1 MPQTLIIHA
10 HPQPQQSSVVAG
22 LLSVFQDQPH
32 TTVRRLYDLY
42 PDFDIHVQ
50 AEQQALLAADLVV
63 WLAPVYWY
71 SVPGLLKHWFDTVL
85 QHGWA
90 YGQGGTAL
98 QGKTAWWVTSAGA
111 PESGYT
117 AAGQHGR
124 PFADFVPT
132 VEGVARYCGMHWAAP
147 FVVHAGHHAS
157 AAERDAALHAV
168 QTQWRN
174 LQSTLANRTAT
185 KAETPGEPDDTAAS
199 LAPSST
205 FKGLAP

>member
-1 MPQTLIIHA
+1 MNTLIIHA
-10 HPQPQQSSVVAG
+10 HPQPQQSTVVAG
-22 LLSVFQDQPH
+22 LSSVFTDQPN
-32 TTVRRLYDLY
+32 TAVRRLYDLY
-42 PDFDIHVQ
+42 PDFDIDIA

-63 WLAPVYWY
+63 WLAPIYWY

-90 YGQGGTAL
+90 YGQGGIAL

-111 PESGYT
+111 PQSGYT
-117 AAGQHGR
+117 AQGQHGR

-157 AAERDAALHAV
+157 APERQAALLAL
-168 QTQWRN
+168 QTQWQS
-174 LQSTLANRTAT
+174 LQLGHAAASSTL
-185 KAETPGEPDDTAAS
+185 
-199 LAPSST
+199 
-205 FKGLAP
+205 KGLAP